1 LIYNRP
7 VPLRAINHLK
17 GSDQRL
23 GEWIDR
29 IGVLQ
34 LPASEARETHLAL
47 LEAIAHQQLAG
58 AAARTIWNR
67 VLGLFEGG
75 VLSPARLVE
84 MSEAHLRTAGLSRA
98 KAASM
103 RDICTR
109 VLAGKIPGA
118 DLIAQMSDGEIYEQL
133 MDIRGVGA
141 WTVDMLMMFT
151 LCRPDIMP
159 VTDYGVRRGFQILY
173 RKRALPTPKQLL
185 KESEKWRRTVRSP
198 RFTCGGSLNRP
209 RESNRGSRVNWGRK
223 PNRRRRSNLRREP
236 DYFRN
241 RSSSADFARA
251 SSAPSFAT

>member
-34 LPASEARETHLAL
+34 LPAPEARETHLAL

-84 MSEAHLRTAGLSRA
+84 MSEARLRTAGLSRA

-118 DLIAQMSDGEIYEQL
+118 ALIAQMSDGEIYEQL

-141 WTVDMLMMFT
+141 WTVDMLMLFK

-159 VTDYGVRRGFQILY
+159 VTDYGVRKGFQILY
-173 RKRALPTPKQLL
+173 RKKTLPTPKQLL
-185 KESEKWRRTVRSP
+185 KESEKWRPHRSVAALYLWRIAESAKRVKLAKQGKLGKKAKSTKKVKSP
-198 RFTCGGSLNRP
+198 KRARSL
-209 RESNRGSRVNWGRK
+209 SR
-223 PNRRRRSNLRREP
+223 
-236 DYFRN
+236 
-241 RSSSADFARA
+241 
-251 SSAPSFAT
+251 

>member
-7 VPLRAINHLK
+7 VPLRAINHLR

-34 LPASEARETHLAL
+34 LRASEARETHLAL

-58 AAARTIWNR
+58 AAARAIWNR
-67 VLGLFEGG
+67 VLALFEGG

-118 DLIAQMSDGEIYEQL
+118 ALIAQMSDGEIYEQL

-173 RKRALPTPKQLL
+173 RKRALPSPKQLL
-185 KESEKWRRTVRSP
+185 KESEKWRPHRSVAALYLWQIAESAKRVKP
-198 RFTCGGSLNRP
+198 AKKAKLAKKAKSTKQVKSPKRARSLA
-209 RESNRGSRVNWGRK
+209 K
-223 PNRRRRSNLRREP
+223 
-236 DYFRN
+236 
-241 RSSSADFARA
+241 
-251 SSAPSFAT
+251 